1 MSMSMSKIMSG
12 KESMV
17 SRSNSVSTVSMMD
30 GKNAAFVEEIMMM
43 IIKRHNMVK
52 FLVELIKNITLC

>member
-1 MSMSMSKIMSG
+1 MSG